1 MRARLVQLEWRDI
14 GRYREIQREITSC
27 SWSRAKQESR
37 GTELAPPLAAA
48 SSSHRSHSRAAVR
61 RGSTVTKTHMSQR
74 EAAISTLTWL
84 GLGLG
89 IVHLV
94 RLGLGLGVVN

>member
-1 MRARLVQLEWRDI
+1 MQGD
-14 GRYREIQREITSC
+14 ITSC

-48 SSSHRSHSRAAVR
+48 SSSQRSHSRAAVR
-61 RGSTVTKTHMSQR
+61 RGRTVTKTHMSHR
-74 EAAISTLTWL
+74 EAAISTLTWFGL

-89 IVHLV
+89 LVHE
-94 RLGLGLGVVN
+94 G